1 MNILHL
7 SPCQGA
13 FGGIEAF
20 VLAVADQ
27 LHREGN
33 KVEVLFKKVVGFKLQ
48 ESLQQAL
55 SGREY
60 SISFLKRGDIRTI
73 ARKIQRADII
83 HGHNPLLEAVSLA
96 RWFKKPCV
104 LTVYNWCRRNIHP
117 RPLLWRMANR
127 LSEHSWYISDFV
139 WDSWEP
145 RGRVSTSG
153 KMPVVS
159 SLPTNS
165 TDFNSR
171 KGFIFASRWIANKGI
186 RILLEAYAQAKIDR
200 KAWPLTL
207 MGDGPLK
214 KEVLRKIEELGL
226 SSDTKVT
233 GFITDKERNTRIS
246 EAKWMVTPP
255 QTNEDLGLTVIEAR
269 NVKVPCIITN
279 DGGLPEAAGK
289 HSLVCKPGDAEG
301 LALLLEQAAGMTDSQ
316 YRQIAVDSNKELETY
331 LKPLSLYARAYRN
344 ALIAHGK

>member
-104 LTVYNWCRRNIHP
+104 LTVYNWC
-117 RPLLWRMANR
+117 
-127 LSEHSWYISDFV
+127 
-139 WDSWEP
+139 
-145 RGRVSTSG
+145 
-153 KMPVVS
+153 
-159 SLPTNS
+159 
-165 TDFNSR
+165 
-171 KGFIFASRWIANKGI
+171 
-186 RILLEAYAQAKIDR
+186 
-200 KAWPLTL
+200 
-207 MGDGPLK
+207 
-214 KEVLRKIEELGL
+214 
-226 SSDTKVT
+226 
-233 GFITDKERNTRIS
+233 
-246 EAKWMVTPP
+246 
-255 QTNEDLGLTVIEAR
+255 
-269 NVKVPCIITN
+269 
-279 DGGLPEAAGK
+279 
-289 HSLVCKPGDAEG
+289 
-301 LALLLEQAAGMTDSQ
+301 
-316 YRQIAVDSNKELETY
+316 
-331 LKPLSLYARAYRN
+331 
-344 ALIAHGK
+344 